1 MPVTIERQGDTLIA
15 AADGRVDST
24 NASTFQDE
32 LTAATDGNDHS
43 VILDLGGLS
52 YISSAGLRVILLVAK
67 TLQTKGAKFVVC
79 SPSDQIREIF
89 EISGFSQIIPV
100 YGSGDE
106 AITAFNS

>member
-67 TLQTKGAKFVVC
+67 TLQTKGARFAVC